1 MKMTTWKK
9 TLALLLVLVL
19 VLACTACG
27 SKKVSNED
35 IDLNSMSL
43 EEIEEKAKENGHIES
58 VGMPDTWAN
67 WGETWDEL
75 EEVYGI
81 TQNDTDM
88 GSAEEL
94 ALFEAEKDDATKD
107 IGDVGMRFGPVAIE
121 MGVAKPY
128 KTSYWDEIPD
138 WAKDEEGNWIVA
150 YFGTTCIMVN
160 DTMVDEAPTSF
171 QDILEGDYKV
181 SIGNVVSAAQ
191 SQNAVV
197 ASVFAMGGD
206 LSNVQPGIDFWKTLA
221 EQGRLDPG
229 DNRSARWESGEI
241 ACAVMDDYN
250 ALAYRDNSIAANP
263 DYSFSI
269 AIPTDGAVKVGY
281 STILNA
287 YSKNIYAAALAR
299 EYILSDEGQINLA
312 KGYATPIRD
321 VELPADLMAK
331 RIPAEQYANAIA
343 LTDFTLWE
351 EASAQ
356 IAELWQ
362 EEVLPLIQ

>member
-1 MKMTTWKK
+1 MKTRKILVI
-9 TLALLLVLVL
+9 TLVLLLAFAS
-19 VLACTACG
+19 LACKAEEATQET
-27 SKKVSNED
+27 V
-35 IDLNSMSL
+35 DLNSMTV
-43 EEIEEKAKENGHIES
+43 EELVAKAKENGGHIES

-75 EEVYGI
+75 EQVYGI

-94 ALFEAEKDDATKD
+94 AMFEAEKKDATKD
-107 IGDVGMRFGPVAIE
+107 IGDVGMRFGPVAVE
-121 MGVAKPY
+121 MGVAIPY

-138 WAKDEEGNWIVA
+138 WAKDTDGYWMVA
-150 YFGTTCIMVN
+150 YMGTTCIMVN
-160 DTMVDEAPTSF
+160 NTLVDKAPTSF

-191 SQNAVV
+191 SQNAVL
-197 ASVFAMGGD
+197 ASVYAMGGD
-206 LSNVQPGIDFWKTLA
+206 LNNIQPGIDFWKTLA

-250 ALAYRDNSIAANP
+250 ALAYRDNAMVANP
-263 DYSFSI
+263 NYSFSI
-269 AIPTDGAVKVGY
+269 AIPTDGAVQVGY
-281 STILNA
+281 STILNK

-299 EYILSDEGQINLA
+299 EYIFSDEGQINLA

-321 VELPADLMAK
+321 VELPEELVAK
-331 RIPAEQYANAIA
+331 RIPAEQYANAIP
-343 LTDFTLWE
+343 LSDFTLWE
-351 EASAQ
+351 TASAKL
-356 IAELWQ
+356 AEMWQ
-362 EEVLPLIQ
+362 EEVLPLIH